1 MLISKHKERGWG
13 HGIPPYAVWIRRG
26 KDRLYRCERKL
37 IWGTNQSANLGVNF
51 MRAKW
56 LAFWHQPVVAFI
68 GWTAFY
74 FVILMVLVYLYG
86 YSGLNNSTFIYNEF

>member
-1 MLISKHKERGWG
+1 
-13 HGIPPYAVWIRRG
+13 
-26 KDRLYRCERKL
+26 
-37 IWGTNQSANLGVNF
+37 

-56 LAFWHQPVVAFI
+56 LAIWHQPVVAFI

-74 FVILMVLVYLYG
+74 FVILMALVYLYG